1 MTEQRSKG
9 GALRTAGDYDT
20 AIDGLLR
27 AFGPRLLAMARE
39 RAAAPYLLD
48 ELRRHPPERQEL
60 LLRNSGRFRSLA
72 LCELLLRGGGEGE
85 PASGAA
91 VARLVLVGLNALDPA
106 LYGDGVVA
114 DFRARAWGQ
123 LADARRR
130 GGDLAGAEAA
140 FAVAAGHLRGGTG
153 DCMERAQLFALAAR
167 LRQAQ
172 GRPAE
177 ALDLLRSAAAT
188 YRRLDERELE
198 AGVLLAAAE
207 VRGENGEPGR
217 ALCLLER
224 ARRRLGPAADPAL
237 AARLHRRLA
246 ALLAADGRP
255 LQAEAAALRARRL
268 ERRLP
273 TPSRRRAAPGG
284 GSPPPPRR
292 APRTPRRPPA
302 PAAPH

>member
-1 MTEQRSKG
+1 MTEHRSKREELQ
-9 GALRTAGDYDT
+9 AAGDYGT

-27 AFGPRLLAMARE
+27 AFTPRLLAMARE

-48 ELRRHPPERQEL
+48 ELRRHPPERREL

-85 PASGAA
+85 PAADAGL
-91 VARLVLVGLNALDPA
+91 ARLVLVGLDALDPA
-106 LYGDGVVA
+106 LYGEAVVA

-140 FAVAAGHLRGGTG
+140 FAAAAAHLRGGTG
-153 DCMERAQLFALAAR
+153 DCLERAQLFALAAR

-172 GRPAE
+172 RRPAE

-207 VRGENGEPGR
+207 LRGETGEPRR
-217 ALCLLER
+217 ALRLLER
-224 ARRRLGPAADPAL
+224 ALRRLGPAADPPL

-246 ALLAADGRP
+246 AAQAAAGRP

-273 TPSRRRAAPGG
+273 TPPRPRATPGG
-284 GSPPPPRR
+284 GSPPPRR
-292 APRTPRRPPA
+292 RGPRTLRRPRA
-302 PAAPH
+302 PAAPR